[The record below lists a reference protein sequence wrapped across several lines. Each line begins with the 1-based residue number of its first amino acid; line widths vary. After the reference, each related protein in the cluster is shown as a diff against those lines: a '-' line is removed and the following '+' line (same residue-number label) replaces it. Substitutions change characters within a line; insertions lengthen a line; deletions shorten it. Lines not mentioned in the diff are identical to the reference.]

1 MSPGTEAQVDV
12 REHHEERLCKQNTKW
27 VMNPGAV
34 EAGASQQVKSRW
46 AARQRRGL
54 HMLSEGS

>member
-1 MSPGTEAQVDV
+1 MQAEYQMGDE
-12 REHHEERLCKQNTKW
+12 
-27 VMNPGAV
+27 PGAV

>member
-1 MSPGTEAQVDV
+1 MLGK
-12 REHHEERLCKQNTKW
+12 HHEERLCKQNTKW
-27 VMNPGAV
+27 VMNLGAV